1 MKKLPDSMN
10 HSRRSSSD
18 MSSELRHPLEL
29 VLARGGMVTGGLA
42 VTVYS
47 PPMTRNRPE
56 FAGFYRGFGAVN
68 PVVAQ

>member
-1 MKKLPDSMN
+1 MKKLPFFMK

-18 MSSELRHPLEL
+18 MSSELRHPLEA
-29 VLARGGMVTGGLA
+29 VPARGGMDTGGLA

-47 PPMTRNRPE
+47 PPMSGNRPE
-56 FAGFYRGFGAVN
+56 FAGFYRGFGTVN